1 MVAHANGNVPIIGEG
16 GGHVT
21 RKTFNHAVDALTQN
35 MNGQQRTI
43 EHLVEKMNELVA
55 SNNGLLA
62 RMQKIEREAAAAR
75 PADVAA

>member
-1 MVAHANGNVPIIGEG
+1 MVAQANGNVPIIGEG

-35 MNGQQRTI
+35 MNNQQRTI
-43 EHLVEKMNELVA
+43 EHLVGKMNELVA

-62 RMQKIEREAAAAR
+62 RMQKIEREAAAK
-75 PADVAA
+75 PVSEAA